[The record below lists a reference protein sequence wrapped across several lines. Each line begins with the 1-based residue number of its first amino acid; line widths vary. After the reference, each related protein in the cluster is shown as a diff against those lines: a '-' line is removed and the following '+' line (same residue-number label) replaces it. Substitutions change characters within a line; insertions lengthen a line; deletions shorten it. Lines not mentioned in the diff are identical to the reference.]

1 MDNSQNSKRLAK
13 NTIFLYLR
21 MFVSMVISLFTSRII
36 LENLGIS
43 NYGIYNV
50 IGGLIGMFG
59 LLTATLN
66 VAISRFLTFELGTGN
81 TEKISRVFSSSITI
95 QLIMSLLLL
104 ILAETGGLWYV
115 NNVMVIPPDR
125 LVAANF
131 CYQFSIISCILGLII
146 VPYNASII
154 AHERM
159 KVFAYMG
166 IFSSLFALL
175 IAYLISISPID
186 RLIFYGFL
194 LMLSTTITFTVYVCY
209 CKKHFNEARFRFSI
223 DKEMLKSMFGFAGW
237 NYIGAGSAILRD
249 YGGNL
254 LINFYFGPAINAARG
269 LSNSVNTAIT
279 QFSNNFTVA
288 LNPQIIK
295 SYASGDHEYM
305 FKLIY
310 KGAKMS
316 VFLMLFVAAPV
327 LLNTQ
332 FVLSLW
338 LKEVPAQTALFTQLI
353 LVYTMIEMISGPLIT
368 SMLATG
374 DIKKYQIVVG
384 GINCLGFPLSWL
396 LLHLGCIAETIVIV
410 SIFVAHCCLG
420 ARLYMLKGMIH
431 LKAWS
436 FLKNVYFAI
445 LAAALIG
452 IMPPLACHLLI
463 ADGWVNFLV
472 TCMVCVISM
481 SVSILYIGCN
491 KEERIFLKSHVRK
504 LLKKFIKK

>member
-1 MDNSQNSKRLAK
+1 M
-13 NTIFLYLR
+13 
-21 MFVSMVISLFTSRII
+21 SMVISLFTSRII

-186 RLIFYGFL
+186 RLI
-194 LMLSTTITFTVYVCY
+194 
-209 CKKHFNEARFRFSI
+209 
-223 DKEMLKSMFGFAGW
+223 
-237 NYIGAGSAILRD
+237 
-249 YGGNL
+249 
-254 LINFYFGPAINAARG
+254 
-269 LSNSVNTAIT
+269 
-279 QFSNNFTVA
+279 
-288 LNPQIIK
+288 
-295 SYASGDHEYM
+295 
-305 FKLIY
+305 
-310 KGAKMS
+310 
-316 VFLMLFVAAPV
+316 
-327 LLNTQ
+327 
-332 FVLSLW
+332 
-338 LKEVPAQTALFTQLI
+338 
-353 LVYTMIEMISGPLIT
+353 
-368 SMLATG
+368 
-374 DIKKYQIVVG
+374 
-384 GINCLGFPLSWL
+384 
-396 LLHLGCIAETIVIV
+396 
-410 SIFVAHCCLG
+410 
-420 ARLYMLKGMIH
+420 
-431 LKAWS
+431 
-436 FLKNVYFAI
+436 
-445 LAAALIG
+445 
-452 IMPPLACHLLI
+452 
-463 ADGWVNFLV
+463 
-472 TCMVCVISM
+472 
-481 SVSILYIGCN
+481 
-491 KEERIFLKSHVRK
+491 
-504 LLKKFIKK
+504 